1 MQPIWYILLHS
12 KTISTWIFCHIFL
25 NLTLRAIFGNEREQ
39 TSTDVYCL
47 CEHVKNCIFIFRD
60 TYSAEKMGDS
70 TESLS
75 KSEAEALKELEAE
88 FQRELER
95 NAMAVRLLQQK
106 AEEAKQAKLR

>member
-1 MQPIWYILLHS
+1 
-12 KTISTWIFCHIFL
+12 
-25 NLTLRAIFGNEREQ
+25 
-39 TSTDVYCL
+39 
-47 CEHVKNCIFIFRD
+47 
-60 TYSAEKMGDS
+60 MGDS

-95 NAMAVRLLQQK
+95 NKMAVRLLQQK